1 MHKMKVVTAIILA
14 GGLGT
19 RLRAAVSDVPK
30 PMAPVGN
37 KPFLAYLIDY
47 WYQQGIR
54 HFILSVGYMHQ
65 HIIQHFGA
73 QYQDAT
79 ITYAIEYQPLG
90 TGGGLLLALKQ
101 VKTQAPVLVLNGD
114 TYFEVSLSK
123 LEMELQIKHADLM
136 FAAFES
142 TNQERYM
149 PLPLTNNQGQLDFQ
163 QAQLNPG
170 NFWVNG
176 GVYLMNPLAFQ
187 TVGWTTE
194 ACSLEKDIF
203 AKLSEQQASIYATL
217 FEESFIDIGIP
228 EDYYQFKQRMEC
240 LV

>member
-1 MHKMKVVTAIILA
+1 MKVDTAIILA

-30 PMAPVGN
+30 PMAPIGN
-37 KPFLAYLIDY
+37 KPFLVYLMDY

-65 HIIQHFGA
+65 HIVQNLGTEF
-73 QYQDAT
+73 QDAK
-79 ITYAIEYQPLG
+79 ISYAIEYQPLG

-101 VKTQAPVLVLNGD
+101 VDTQAPVLVLNGD

-123 LEMELQIKHADLM
+123 LKMKAQMNHADVM
-136 FAAFES
+136 FSAFES
-142 TNQERYM
+142 SNQQRYM
-149 PLPLTNNQGQLDFQ
+149 PLPLINKQGQLDFHQ
-163 QAQLNPG
+163 VQLNPD

-187 TVGWTTE
+187 KCEWTTE
-194 ACSLEKDIF
+194 ACSLEKDVF
-203 AKLSEQQASIYATL
+203 AKLSQSSARIYAAL

-240 LV
+240 LI